1 MNKAFSML
9 GLASKAGKIVTGEDT
24 IRNAIRKGKV
34 KLLII
39 SEDASQNTQKRFLNA
54 AAHYSIEYVV
64 WGHMDDLG
72 KYIGKNARSVVAIV
86 DDNFG
91 RIIKDLL
98 SNTAKEKENPGGEL
112 FE

>member
-24 IRNAIRKGKV
+24 IRNSIRKGKV

-39 SEDASQNTQKRFLNA
+39 SVDASQNTQKRFLNA
-54 AAHYSIEYVV
+54 AAHYDIECII
-64 WGHMDDLG
+64 WGQMDELG
-72 KYIGKNARSVVAIV
+72 KCIGKNARSVVAIV
-86 DDNFG
+86 DDNFS
-91 RIIKDLL
+91 RIIKELVDKA
-98 SNTAKEKENPGGEL
+98 AKEIENPGGEL